1 MLEGKIFLRRSDNSL
16 VALSEQPYEAEELL
30 QHLLAEHP
38 DLLAGDQIDAEAPRK
53 WLFVGREIGIPGQSE
68 GGDWWSLDHLFLDQD
83 VIPTFVEVK
92 RSADTRSRREVVT
105 QMLDYAA
112 NATEY
117 WPVSRMREDHAKL
130 CEAAGVDP
138 EDHFAQ
144 VFGPG
149 IENGTEEYWRQAERN
164 LREGRIRL
172 LFVADRIP
180 VSLRRIIEFLNHQMD
195 PAEVLALEVRQFVG
209 AAGGEGLQ
217 TLVPRVIGQSESLRK
232 SSAGVA
238 LRRKRLPEIS
248 AEEIVSR
255 FPEAA
260 RDVIVSLLR
269 KSRDL
274 GWSVRTKAHT
284 STQNV
289 ELGVTQE
296 TTAFAAGS
304 DGYFWSYLKDPM
316 TVGRLSVEERAA
328 YYSLIREIDP
338 TRSPESKGSVGVRVQ
353 NLTSPESHQRLLAL
367 FEMAVGASERM
378 SSGDQREAVR
388 RSTE

>member
-1 MLEGKIFLRRSDNSL
+1 M
-16 VALSEQPYEAEELL
+16 
-30 QHLLAEHP
+30 
-38 DLLAGDQIDAEAPRK
+38 
-53 WLFVGREIGIPGQSE
+53 
-68 GGDWWSLDHLFLDQD
+68 
-83 VIPTFVEVK
+83 T
-92 RSADTRSRREVVT
+92 
-105 QMLDYAA
+105 
-112 NATEY
+112 
-117 WPVSRMREDHAKL
+117 
-130 CEAAGVDP
+130 P

-144 VFGPG
+144 IFGPT
-149 IENGTEEYWRQAERN
+149 ESGTEEYWRQAERN
-164 LREGRIRL
+164 LRDGRIRL

-209 AAGGEGLQ
+209 AAGEESLQ
-217 TLVPRVIGQSESLRK
+217 TLVPRVVGQNESRRK
-232 SSAGVA
+232 SSSSVQ
-238 LRRKRLPEIS
+238 LRRERLPEIS
-248 AEEIVSR
+248 AEEIVAG
-255 FPEAA
+255 FPEAT
-260 RDVIVSLLR
+260 RDVLVSLLNT
-269 KSRDL
+269 SRDL

-284 STQNV
+284 STQNI

-304 DGYFWSYLKDPM
+304 DGYFWIYLKDPM

-367 FEMAVGASERM
+367 FEMAVGASERV
-378 SSGDQREAVR
+378 SSADQREAVR